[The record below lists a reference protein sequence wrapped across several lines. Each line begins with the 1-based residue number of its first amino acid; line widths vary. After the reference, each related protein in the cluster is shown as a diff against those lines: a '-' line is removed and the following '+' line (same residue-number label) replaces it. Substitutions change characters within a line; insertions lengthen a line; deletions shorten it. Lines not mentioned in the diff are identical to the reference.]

1 MSSRAKSR
9 DLNFQKVQLYLTKGL
24 IPMVQCL
31 QFLLNWRR
39 KAKNN
44 ADRSVHISDIELSKV
59 TSDLCDSFSLL
70 SHSDYQLCLRR
81 REFIKPELNSEF
93 IMCISTYYRI
103 HYVHQHLLQS
113 FCLVTTFVAR

>member
-1 MSSRAKSR
+1 MWRKMSSRAKSR

-24 IPMVQCL
+24 IPIVQCL
-31 QFLLNWRR
+31 QFLLNWRK

-44 ADRSVHISDIELSKV
+44 ADRSVHNSDIELSKV

-81 REFIKPELNSEF
+81 HEFIKPELNSELRSLCASAPITEF
-93 IMCISTYYRI
+93 
-103 HYVHQHLLQS
+103 LFL
-113 FCLVTTFVAR
+113 

>member
-1 MSSRAKSR
+1 MSSRAKRR
-9 DLNFQKVQLYLTKGL
+9 DLNFQKVQLYLAKGL
-24 IPMVQCL
+24 IPKVQCL

-44 ADRSVHISDIELSKV
+44 ADKSVHISDIELSKV

-81 REFIKPELNSEF
+81 REFIKPKLNSEF
-93 IMCISTYYRI
+93 RSLCASAPI
-103 HYVHQHLLQS
+103 QS